1 MKFLFLLL
9 IFSLHGLPAF
19 AQTAASTSTAQAA
32 PLYKLPDIMPQHIKT
47 EYAKMCDK
55 GLILYQINCG
65 TCHTKQVDGKDVIP
79 DFSIQQIN
87 DYELRV
93 LNPKHESEIPETIVT
108 PEELSLIMTFLT
120 YKLKNEPAAP

>member
-1 MKFLFLLL
+1 
-9 IFSLHGLPAF
+9 
-19 AQTAASTSTAQAA
+19 
-32 PLYKLPDIMPQHIKT
+32 
-47 EYAKMCDK
+47 MCDK

-93 LNPKHESEIPETIVT
+93 LNPKHESDIPETIVT

-120 YKLKNEPAAP
+120 YKVKNAP

>member
-1 MKFLFLLL
+1 MKFLIITLFLFLPVL
-9 IFSLHGLPAF
+9 VFAQETVSSDTSGYQLPA
-19 AQTAASTSTAQAA
+19 T
-32 PLYKLPDIMPQHIKT
+32 MPSHVKT

-55 GLILYQINCG
+55 GKILYQINCG
-65 TCHTKQVDGKDVIP
+65 GCHTKKVDGKNVIP

-93 LNPKHESEIPETIVT
+93 LNPKHESDIPETTVT

-120 YKLKNEPAAP
+120 YKIKNTK